1 MATRRDPSGNALPSR
16 LRFKHGSYHYVVD
29 HKWSVLSRDYAEALR
44 EWAKR
49 EGAGKHAQAFAQA
62 AEAWLTERGPELA
75 PKTKRGYESSMR
87 RLLPVFGVCRLD
99 EITSPDR

>member
-49 EGAGKHAQAFAQA
+49 EGAGKRAQTFAQA
-62 AEAWLTERGPELA
+62 AEAWLTERGHHAERQS
-75 PKTKRGYESSMR
+75 TGVITR
-87 RLLPVFGVCRLD
+87 RVYRVFEKIKPVG
-99 EITSPDR
+99 